1 LHFRTEIPAAAAP
14 FRLSHQSKVMTI
26 GSCFAENI
34 GEMLLY
40 NGFDTLINPFGI
52 VYNPLTIAEHLRI
65 LTDDSFHFNTN
76 HIFKYQG
83 LQHSFWHHSAF
94 DRATA
99 ADFLQYANQQLAQ
112 ARNFLIKADTLLLT
126 LGSAQIH
133 EHADFPSLKAVA
145 NCHKLPQTAFETSY
159 AEISDIAP
167 DLRSA
172 LMGLQNEYPNLR
184 IVFTLSPVRYWREG
198 IINSNISKA
207 ILRLA
212 IREIMDDNDYSGVYD
227 THYFPAYEYL
237 LDDLRDYRFFADDML
252 HPSPQAIAY
261 IWEKFAATFFDA
273 PTLQHC
279 ERITKVRKKLA
290 HRPFQADTIAHQAFL
305 AQAQAEWNALKME
318 FPHL

>member
-126 LGSAQIH
+126 LA
-133 EHADFPSLKAVA
+133 P
-145 NCHKLPQTAFETSY
+145 HKYTNTP
-159 AEISDIAP
+159 I
-167 DLRSA
+167 
-172 LMGLQNEYPNLR
+172 
-184 IVFTLSPVRYWREG
+184 
-198 IINSNISKA
+198 
-207 ILRLA
+207 
-212 IREIMDDNDYSGVYD
+212 
-227 THYFPAYEYL
+227 
-237 LDDLRDYRFFADDML
+237 
-252 HPSPQAIAY
+252 
-261 IWEKFAATFFDA
+261 
-273 PTLQHC
+273 
-279 ERITKVRKKLA
+279 
-290 HRPFQADTIAHQAFL
+290 FQA
-305 AQAQAEWNALKME
+305 
-318 FPHL
+318 